1 MVYLIKD
8 IITYLENLAPT
19 AYQESYDNAGLIV
32 GNAQAEVKGIICSL
46 DVTEEV
52 VQEAIEKKCNLIVAH
67 HPIIFGGLKQLTG
80 KNYIERTVIAAI
92 KNDIAIYAIHT
103 NLDAVNQGVN
113 RKIAEKIGLLNPQ
126 ILAPKKGIVS
136 KLTTFIPKGEEEDVL
151 KELFEAGAGNIGNY
165 SNCSFK
171 SEGTGS
177 FLPKEEAEP
186 TIGEKGK
193 LAFVEETRV
202 ELIFPSHLEHKI
214 IQTLKKAHPYEEV
227 AYYLQVLENKNQDVG
242 SGMIGSLPEPM
253 EGEDFLLYLK
263 SSMNLKVLKHT
274 KILNRKVEKIA
285 ICGGAGVFLLNHAKK
300 SGADVFVTS
309 DIKYHEFFDAE
320 NSILLTD
327 IGHYESE
334 IYTKELL
341 KDILSRKFSN
351 IATYLTN
358 VITNPI
364 SYL

>member
-1 MVYLIKD
+1 M
-8 IITYLENLAPT
+8 
-19 AYQESYDNAGLIV
+19 
-32 GNAQAEVKGIICSL
+32 
-46 DVTEEV
+46 
-52 VQEAIEKKCNLIVAH
+52 
-67 HPIIFGGLKQLTG
+67 
-80 KNYIERTVIAAI
+80 
-92 KNDIAIYAIHT
+92 
-103 NLDAVNQGVN
+103 
-113 RKIAEKIGLLNPQ
+113 LNPQ